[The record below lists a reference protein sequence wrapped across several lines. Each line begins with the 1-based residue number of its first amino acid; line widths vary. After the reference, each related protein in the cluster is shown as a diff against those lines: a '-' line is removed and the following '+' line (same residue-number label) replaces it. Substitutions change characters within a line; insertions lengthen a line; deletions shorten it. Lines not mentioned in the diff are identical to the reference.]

1 MYDNK
6 ELIKAMI
13 AFSEDN
19 RDSLAQLNKTVLAY
33 YDKDNTRKVLDPLA
47 KTMKSSAFLGIN
59 AAVSHFVDSYKSLMS
74 EKVRDTLIGGV
85 ASIQEEII
93 RQISQSCQ
101 TNMIKGLRACFEN
114 ANYSNMLKIM
124 NETVSSNV
132 ISAVDIAFLKTTELP
147 SLFPNGFK
155 CPRGFSQSLKSLNKA
170 TAYDVAN
177 NKSLKYSTKENL
189 FISESGKIDSKC
201 LNVVCSGRLLL
212 NSEEGE
218 LFTDNELIDFCS
230 FLARTPMHGMMNN
243 VGQKIQE
250 LIMELYIKKSYSIG
264 FDETCYYHCRTRR
277 KDEAPFTYTQML
289 KAPVG
294 LPWSG
299 RYNHQ
304 GQSHYYFSNT
314 QKGAEAEVIK
324 HKSKNEVLQT
334 IRILPHKE
342 IDLLDLSQTIRRGK
356 TFLKFLR
363 FKISDVN
370 DKTPREYLIPCFV
383 AECCKMIGFDG
394 IKYQGSKEYNN
405 YVVWSDGYF
414 EDGGVCF

>member
-1 MYDNK
+1 
-6 ELIKAMI
+6 
-13 AFSEDN
+13 
-19 RDSLAQLNKTVLAY
+19 
-33 YDKDNTRKVLDPLA
+33 
-47 KTMKSSAFLGIN
+47 
-59 AAVSHFVDSYKSLMS
+59 
-74 EKVRDTLIGGV
+74 
-85 ASIQEEII
+85 
-93 RQISQSCQ
+93 
-101 TNMIKGLRACFEN
+101 
-114 ANYSNMLKIM
+114 
-124 NETVSSNV
+124 
-132 ISAVDIAFLKTTELP
+132 
-147 SLFPNGFK
+147 
-155 CPRGFSQSLKSLNKA
+155 
-170 TAYDVAN
+170 
-177 NKSLKYSTKENL
+177 
-189 FISESGKIDSKC
+189 
-201 LNVVCSGRLLL
+201 
-212 NSEEGE
+212 
-218 LFTDNELIDFCS
+218 
-230 FLARTPMHGMMNN
+230 MHGMMNN

-304 GQSHYYFSNT
+304 GQSHYYFSFSF
-314 QKGAEAEVIK
+314 KGAEAEVIK